1 MIPLRIEDDGK
12 TLICRSSN
20 PDIFDTL
27 IEQTFASLQSMIII
41 ESRSDVFG
49 DALRDKMM
57 SISMVSTNADQNKLI
72 ELYSVN
78 TEYTDSKLD
87 SSC

>member
-1 MIPLRIEDDGK
+1 
-12 TLICRSSN
+12 
-20 PDIFDTL
+20 
-27 IEQTFASLQSMIII
+27 MIII

-87 SSC
+87 SSS